1 MGDKIKNLDDV
12 SAFTLSLEERERLF
26 EIQNECTVCWTNRD
40 GWPVAM
46 PHSFVWDSG
55 RFWVH
60 TSTSRKRVQA
70 LRDRPE
76 SCVVVSS
83 LGTDT
88 NGAMV
93 TAKTRATVH
102 DGDRDRVQW
111 LLPLFLQRVGMAAD
125 DEAFRQ
131 QMQLLDTPARVVIE
145 FEPVDVFTYNSQ
157 KLREAVVASGF
168 DNWAGQ

>member
-145 FEPVDVFTYNSQ
+145 FEPADVFTYNSH

-168 DNWAGQ
+168 DNWAGR